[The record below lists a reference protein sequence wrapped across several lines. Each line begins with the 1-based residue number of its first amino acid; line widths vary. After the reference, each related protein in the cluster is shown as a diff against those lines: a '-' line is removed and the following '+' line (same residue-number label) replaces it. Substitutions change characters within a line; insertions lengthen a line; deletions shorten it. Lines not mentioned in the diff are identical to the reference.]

1 MFYYR
6 FANWLNGE
14 ATTCAAMHGKYSS
27 LDPIAVMNTNLSVA
41 AASVSFIYDPL
52 EVDLSKQTSEETKKL
67 HYITAGWPQLQRST
81 LLYQLRF
88 RVAADTSCCSS
99 ISPNKQLKHQ
109 SVPSTAA
116 FLFFFFCSDCEYS
129 SVWVMTEVTGAHELY
144 HDYITCCTIRHK
156 F

>member
-1 MFYYR
+1 
-6 FANWLNGE
+6 
-14 ATTCAAMHGKYSS
+14 MHGKYSS

-52 EVDLSKQTSEETKKL
+52 EVGLSKQTSVETKKL
-67 HYITAGWPQLQRST
+67 HYITAGWLQLQRST

-88 RVAADTSCCSS
+88 RVVADTSCCSS

-116 FLFFFFCSDCEYS
+116 FLFFFFVLTVNTAQSES
-129 SVWVMTEVTGAHELY
+129 
-144 HDYITCCTIRHK
+144 
-156 F
+156 